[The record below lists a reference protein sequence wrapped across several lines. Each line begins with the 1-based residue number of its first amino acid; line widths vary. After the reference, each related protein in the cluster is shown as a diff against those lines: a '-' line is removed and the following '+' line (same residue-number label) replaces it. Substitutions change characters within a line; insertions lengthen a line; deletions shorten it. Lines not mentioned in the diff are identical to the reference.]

1 MRLPISTVSIKLFDH
16 QESALER
23 LHSGAVLYGGVG
35 SGKTYTALYFYKENY
50 LHLDLIVITTAKKRD
65 TGDWEEEASNIGV
78 ENLIVDSWNNIE
90 KYKKHSDSFFVFDEQ
105 RAVGYGKWGRSMIF
119 IARRNKWIMLTA
131 TPGDVWMDYM
141 PIFVANNWYK
151 HKTDFVDQHV
161 EYDPWVKYPKVKKY
175 HNEAKLKHL
184 RDTILVPMEVERHTT
199 RNRKFVESEF
209 DNDIYNKVM
218 NDRWNVFED
227 KPIENAS
234 ELTQVLRKIVA
245 SDPSRIWKAKW
256 LMDVHSKVIV
266 FYNYNYELDI
276 LKNICIELNKTYA
289 QWNGHA
295 HEELPETDSWIYLV
309 QYTAGSEG
317 WNCIDTN
324 IVIFYSL
331 NYSFRTTEQAEGRID
346 RINTPFD
353 DLEYFYL
360 TSKSKID
367 RSVKQ
372 AVTKKKRFNE
382 SAWVRGSGITFQ

>member
-1 MRLPISTVSIKLFDH
+1 MRLLTSMESIKLFDH

-23 LHSGAVLYGGVG
+23 LHSGAVLHGGVG
-35 SGKTYTALYFYKENY
+35 TGKTYTALYFYKENY
-50 LHLDLIVITTAKKRD
+50 SHLELIVITTAKKRD
-65 TGDWEEEASNIGV
+65 TNDWQEEAANIGI
-78 ENLIVDSWNNIE
+78 ENIHVDSWNNIE
-90 KYKKHSDSFFVFDEQ
+90 KYKTVQDSFFVFDEQ

-131 TPGDVWMDYM
+131 TPGDVWFDYM
-141 PIFVANNWYK
+141 PIFIANNWYK

-175 HNEAKLKHL
+175 HNERKLEHL
-184 RDTILVPMEVERHTT
+184 RDKILVPMEVERHTT
-199 RNRKFVESEF
+199 RHRKFYES
-209 DNDIYNKVM
+209 DYDILKYDKVM
-218 NDRWNVFED
+218 DDRWNVYED

-245 SDPSRIWKAKW
+245 SDESRIWNARW
-256 LMDVHSKVIV
+256 LMDIHDRVIV

-276 LKNICIELNKTYA
+276 LKEISESLGKPYA

-295 HEELPETDSWIYLV
+295 HEEIPKNHEWVYLV
-309 QYTAGSEG
+309 QYTAGAEG

-324 IVIFYSL
+324 VMIFYSL
-331 NYSFRTTEQAEGRID
+331 NYSYRATEQAEGRID
-346 RINTPFD
+346 RINTPFE

-382 SAWVRGSGITFQ
+382 SAWVKGSGITFD